1 MEKDDKGSTMFRMGV
16 SGWMFLLVPAYPGCP
31 GSKAVKRS
39 LLLLSSSEEI
49 NQKSLSRLKYLGVK
63 FHSLTHSMG
72 GIFKY
77 EFVANL
83 PLSLLVKEF

>member
-1 MEKDDKGSTMFRMGV
+1 MQQRNSCH
-16 SGWMFLLVPAYPGCP
+16 FLQKMLHYNKMLPQQ
-31 GSKAVKRS
+31 KKIKIITK
-39 LLLLSSSEEI
+39 SSSEEI
-49 NQKSLSRLKYLGVK
+49 NEKSLSRLKYLGVK

>member
-1 MEKDDKGSTMFRMGV
+1 MLPQQKKIIT
-16 SGWMFLLVPAYPGCP
+16 
-31 GSKAVKRS
+31 K
-39 LLLLSSSEEI
+39 SSSEEI